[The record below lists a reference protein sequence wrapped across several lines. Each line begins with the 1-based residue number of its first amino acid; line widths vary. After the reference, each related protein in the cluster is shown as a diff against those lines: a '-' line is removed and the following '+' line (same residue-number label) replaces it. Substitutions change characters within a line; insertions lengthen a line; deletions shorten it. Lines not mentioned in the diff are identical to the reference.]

1 MGVTLFLGGWQA
13 PLAVLEFI
21 PSYVWFGMKL
31 LLLLLGFIWI
41 RATFPRLRIDQLT
54 RLSWKFLVPLALVNL
69 VNGGLW
75 AVTSDWTGA
84 AGVARWVVSALL
96 VVVPFVVLG
105 RSLTAG
111 YGPRTY
117 RYASP

>member
-1 MGVTLFLGGWQA
+1 
-13 PLAVLEFI
+13 
-21 PSYVWFGMKL
+21 
-31 LLLLLGFIWI
+31 
-41 RATFPRLRIDQLT
+41 
-54 RLSWKFLVPLALVNL
+54 VNL

-84 AGVARWVVSALL
+84 AGIARWVVSALL

>member
-1 MGVTLFLGGWQA
+1 
-13 PLAVLEFI
+13 
-21 PSYVWFGMKL
+21 MKL

-54 RLSWKFLVPLALVNL
+54 RLSWKFLVPLALANL
-69 VNGGLW
+69 LNGGLW
-75 AVTSDWTGA
+75 AATSDWTGA

-111 YGPRTY
+111 YGPRIY